1 MRIRSNTSAMGV
13 RRELGKTSRA
23 MAKNLEKLSSGYRIN
38 RAADDASGLGV
49 SERMRANIAELD
61 RCHNNAAEG
70 LNLAK
75 TADGALAEIN
85 DMLCRARE
93 LCVQAAN
100 GTYSELELAS
110 ISDEMNELFSE
121 IDRITE
127 GSTFN
132 EIRLFRGK
140 VEQDIHYEY
149 DETFAPVGAGTEVW
163 GEMDFV
169 KTEDFDEPPVATA
182 ATATFQLDEDIDFND
197 VSTLNGRSIKIGT
210 YTYYFSDGTVNVPN
224 NGYYVQIFLKGKT
237 TEEALKDFINNVST
251 SSSSTYYP
259 ASIEL
264 DRDAR
269 TVTITASLQTL
280 DAGTFEADG
289 MTLPNQ
295 APKGNGAWANGQV
308 IASTPAGSTSLN
320 QVDGEGIKNNPVTYS
335 TTATASI
342 SLSQIGSTLNGAVND
357 LKENK
362 LTIAGVTI
370 KLADLT
376 LTSSMT
382 KEDFGKALAAKIQ
395 ANVGSCTATYDS
407 ANGRINVTLSNL
419 PSSKMDSHSVSSSV
433 NTTTVDA
440 KTKDMFTSTSL
451 GLSGHVE
458 TPASGERPEVYKVT
472 VSGSP
477 TAPFS
482 CTINGRQYLFYDSSK
497 QSLLESG
504 YDHTRYYVG
513 SSSCYPTVVN
523 IAGRDPISTI
533 SGCFQKSG
541 VGSIQVNGNTI
552 TITASGLNSSMGLS
566 AGAGNPIR
574 VESYKYPTS
583 TANGKKLFFDSD
595 FYQTATVPFSLGT
608 EADIGKLAGSGFSIG
623 GSRFEFTDGTGL
635 HGDYRDIDI
644 SGCTTF
650 DQLKA
655 KVQAVMGSTYTVDI
669 DKTDPA
675 NAKLIYKASVT
686 NSISVTDGA
695 TGISGLISGGGTVS
709 YADGSDIGYSQ
720 KAIDFSSINSENLND
735 LLGKGFRI
743 NCATCKGEYINV
755 FFCWENNGRAPES
768 FEIDYN
774 GEKRTIHNVAV
785 ELSKVTSGDQ
795 IVQSIVDQVR
805 PTLTHFTDVEVG
817 TPPTVLIAKDKRIGG
832 AHVGNQLQL
841 GEVQTGLDTNFT
853 YSVNIREVRDFPED
867 GSVSMKNANVDIY
880 VGSEPNPQIIPI
892 HLPYLDLPTLRLS
905 PPELVDLNHDDQNPS
920 DWLDRVDQASLA
932 ISEARGVIG
941 ADHNRLEHAVQ
952 SLSSAHE
959 NLVDAESRIRDADMA
974 ELFMEHVKNQ
984 ILTQSQQTML
994 SQAASQPQQ
1003 VLQLLS

>member
-1 MRIRSNTSAMGV
+1 MRIRNNTSAMGV
-13 RRELGKTSRA
+13 RRELGKISRA
-23 MAKNLEKLSSGYRIN
+23 AAKNLEKLSSGYRIN

-61 RCHNNAAEG
+61 RCHSNAAEG

-132 EIRLFRGK
+132 EIRLFRGM
-140 VEQDIHYEY
+140 VDQDIHYEY

-182 ATATFQLDEDIDFND
+182 ATATFQLDEDIDYND
-197 VSTLNGRSIKIGT
+197 VSTLNGRSIKLGT
-210 YTYYFSDGTVNVPN
+210 YTYYFTDGTVTIPS
-224 NGYYVQIFLKGKT
+224 GSYDRSISLTSYP
-237 TEEALKDFINNVST
+237 ST
-251 SSSSTYYP
+251 SSALGELARHAKANSSGTVE
-259 ASIEL
+259 SVKI
-264 DRDAR
+264 DWDAR
-269 TVTITASLQTL
+269 TVTITAPLRSF
-280 DAGTFEADG
+280 DGGTFEADG
-289 MTLPNQ
+289 MTLPNL
-295 APKGNGAWANGQV
+295 APKGDGTWANGQI

-320 QVDGEGIKNNPVTYS
+320 QVDGQGTTNNKPTYS

-342 SLSQIGSTLNGAVND
+342 SLSAISGSTLSSDDVKN

-362 LTIAGVTI
+362 LTIAGHI
-370 KLADLT
+370 INLADLT
-376 LTSSMT
+376 PSTAMT
-382 KEDFGKALAAKIQ
+382 KSAFGTALAAKI
-395 ANVGSCTATYDS
+395 GSIGNCTAVYDS
-407 ANGRINVTLSNL
+407 SSDKIDVTLSNL
-419 PSSKMDSHSVSSSV
+419 SPNQISQHRVDVSV
-433 NTTTVDA
+433 NSTPVPEQ
-440 KTKDMFTSTSL
+440 KKDMFTSTPL
-451 GLSGHVE
+451 GLSLKVE
-458 TPASGERPEVYKVT
+458 ISASGERLEVCKVT
-472 VSGSP
+472 VPSNP
-477 TAPFS
+477 TVPFS
-482 CTINGRQYLFYDSSK
+482 CTINGQQYLFYDSTK
-497 QSLLESG
+497 QSLREPG
-504 YDHTRYYVG
+504 YDTTRYYNG
-513 SSSCYPTVVN
+513 TSRCYPSVVN
-523 IAGRDPISTI
+523 IAGKNIMDEIASR
-533 SGCFQKSG
+533 FKKSG
-541 VGSIQVNGNTI
+541 VGTVQVNGNTI
-552 TITASGLNSSMGLS
+552 TLTASGLNSSMGLS
-566 AGAGNPIR
+566 ASAGGPIR
-574 VESYKYPTS
+574 VESYSYSTS
-583 TANGKKLFFDSD
+583 KPNGKYMFGSRS
-595 FYQTATVPFSLGT
+595 FYQTATVPFSLGRET
-608 EADIGKLAGSGFSIG
+608 DIGKLAGSGFSIG
-623 GSRFEFTDGTGL
+623 GSRFEFTDGSGL

-655 KVQAVMGSTYTVDI
+655 KVQAVMGATYTVDI

-675 NAKLIYKASVT
+675 NAKLLISRSVT
-686 NSISVTDGA
+686 DSIAVTDGA
-695 TGISGLISGGGTVS
+695 TGIRGLISGGGTVS

-720 KAIDFSSINSENLND
+720 KAIDFSSISSENLND

-755 FFCWENNGRAPES
+755 FFCWANEGRAPES

-774 GEKRTIHNVAV
+774 GEKRTIHNIAV

-832 AHVGNQLQL
+832 AHVGSQLQL

-853 YSVNIREVRDFPED
+853 YSVNIQEVRDFPED
-867 GSVSMKNANVDIY
+867 GSVSMKNANVEIY

-892 HLPYLDLPTLRLS
+892 HLPYLDLPTLRLR

-974 ELFMEHVKNQ
+974 ELFMEHIKNQ